1 MTNPHYT
8 ELEWRDGQP
17 WSAHYGDVYFSR
29 ESGIAETRYVF
40 LEQNRLRERW
50 HSLAD
55 KVFTIAETGFG
66 TGLNFLCAW
75 QLWMET
81 APPNARLH
89 FVSTEKF
96 PLSHA
101 DLERALA
108 LWPELASLSTALL
121 EQYRR
126 IVPGWQQLSFDD
138 GRITLTLLI
147 GDARE
152 TLPQLRASVNAWFLD
167 GFAPAKNP
175 EMWQQELLREI
186 ARLSAPGCTISTFT
200 SVGAVRRGLEAVGFR
215 MEKIAGFGSKWAMLR
230 GEYPHGNASRQPL
243 QRHAIIIGGGIAGT
257 SSAYSLA
264 LRGWQVTLIERH
276 ADLAQEASGNPQG
289 VLYPRLSGHDIP
301 LSRVAQNGYLYTLR
315 LAERWL
321 EKGRDWDNC
330 GLLQQAFNAR
340 EAKRCEEVLARD
352 LQPTLVCAVDTEE
365 ASRLAGLP
373 MPHGGLWFADGGWM
387 HPPALCRELAALPGI
402 TRLLSSVA
410 LELHRVAD
418 KWQVLQGEQMLAE
431 APVVVICT
439 ANDSIR
445 FAQTAHLPLEPVRGQ
460 ITQLPAT
467 LESQAL
473 KAVVCTEG
481 YISPAR
487 NGMHCAGA
495 TFAPED
501 SNLEMRVADHEEN
514 LAMLGELSPALFDAL
529 GGPSL
534 DAVQLEGRVALRCVA
549 PDYLPMAG
557 PLLDPALLKERYEV
571 GSRLPTDHLPW
582 LNGLYV
588 NTAHGSK
595 GLLTAPLCAEIIAS
609 LLENEP
615 LPVDVALARAL
626 DPNRFLLR
634 QHGLKRLVGAAVMH
648 RDSSLT

>member
-1 MTNPHYT
+1 MTDPHDT

-50 HSLAD
+50 QILTDQA
-55 KVFTIAETGFG
+55 FTIAETGFG

-75 QLWMET
+75 QLWKET
-81 APPNARLH
+81 APPDARLH

-96 PLSHA
+96 PLSHT

-108 LWPELASLSTALL
+108 LWPELTSLSTALL
-121 EQYRR
+121 EQYHR
-126 IVPGWQQLSFDD
+126 IVPGWQRLSLDD

-175 EMWQQELLREI
+175 EMWQQELLQEI
-186 ARLSAPGCTISTFT
+186 ARLSAPGCTVSTFT
-200 SVGAVRRGLEAVGFR
+200 SAGAVRRGLETVGFR
-215 MEKIAGFGSKWAMLR
+215 MEKTAGFGSKRTMLH
-230 GEYPHGNASRQPL
+230 GEYPHGNAFREPRK
-243 QRHAIIIGGGIAGT
+243 RHAIVIGGGIAGT

-301 LSRVAQNGYLYTLR
+301 LSRVAQNGFLHTLR
-315 LAERWL
+315 LAERLL

-330 GLLQQAFNAR
+330 GLLQQAFNTR

-352 LQPTLVCAVDTEE
+352 LPPTLVRAVDIEE

-387 HPPALCRELAALPGI
+387 HPPALCRALAALPGI

-410 LELHRVAD
+410 LELRRVAD
-418 KWQVLQGEQMLAE
+418 GWQVLQDDRLLAE
-431 APVVVICT
+431 APVVIVCT

-467 LESQAL
+467 TGSQAL

-487 NGMHCAGA
+487 HGTHCAGA

-501 SNLEMRVADHEEN
+501 SNLGLRAADHAEN
-514 LAMLGELSPALFDAL
+514 LAMLKALSPALFAAL
-529 GGPSL
+529 GGPAL
-534 DAVQLEGRVALRCVA
+534 DPAQLAGRVALRCVA

-557 PLLDPALLKERYEV
+557 PLLDPALLKERYEI
-571 GSRLPTDHLPW
+571 GSRLPADHLPW
-582 LNGLYV
+582 LHGLYV

-615 LPVDVALARAL
+615 MPVDIALARAL

-648 RDSSLT
+648 RESSLP